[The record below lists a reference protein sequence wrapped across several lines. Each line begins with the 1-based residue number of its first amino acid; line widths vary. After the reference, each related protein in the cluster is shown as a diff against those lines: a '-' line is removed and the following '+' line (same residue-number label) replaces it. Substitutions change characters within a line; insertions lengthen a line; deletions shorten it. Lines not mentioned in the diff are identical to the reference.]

1 MYSPEQICDAVKN
14 LEKNL
19 IELKKT
25 PNLPYNATHTGYTL
39 KQAIDI
45 IEEIIILLKQA
56 CEDKLIEV
64 IGINNIKPIID
75 NLNLLNSN
83 LQRKDYTNI
92 ISAIVILYPLIKYLN
107 LDLYLKNIPVY
118 QKKLK
123 QLEELRNQYEETLKT
138 LKSSEEEYKKH
149 LKTLESALP
158 QVEKIE
164 KIYEEIDELNDKRE
178 LFLKNSDFIEETKN
192 EINLLKQKI
201 SSEKEELI
209 KTKTE
214 IEKLREELEL
224 LLEESTTDFS
234 KLKED
239 YETSMKE
246 KSAELEKLINKA
258 KQTLEW
264 TEASALKTAFEK
276 RAKKLEEEAS
286 KRYKHFIRAS
296 LAITAIALV
305 VIFGGE
311 FLFNENSWLFTIAR
325 ITILIPAFFVGYG
338 LWRSW
343 QQTKLLADEY
353 NNKKILAENL
363 MIGANTLKE
372 RLEVDGD
379 ETKEKFLHPTIVKLL
394 EDPIEKIYK
403 LSIESERNSLLKKFL
418 PLKKGMKDIEKNDE
432 D

>member
-1 MYSPEQICDAVKN
+1 MYSPEQICDSIKN

-25 PNLPYNATHTGYTL
+25 PNLPYNTTHAGYTL
-39 KQAIDI
+39 KQAINM
-45 IEEIIILLKQA
+45 IEEIIILFKQA
-56 CEDKLIEV
+56 CEDKLIEI
-64 IGINNIKPIID
+64 IGLNNIKPIID
-75 NLNLLNSN
+75 NLNQLNSN

-92 ISAIVILYPLIKYLN
+92 ISITFILYPLVKYLN
-107 LDLYLKNIPVY
+107 LDLYLKKIPAY
-118 QKKLK
+118 QKKLR
-123 QLEELRNQYEETLKT
+123 QLEELKKQYEKTLET
-138 LKSSEEEYKKH
+138 LKSSEEYKNH

-164 KIYEEIDELNDKRE
+164 ELYEEIDELNDKKE

-276 RAKKLEEEAS
+276 RAKELEEEAS
-286 KRYKHFIRAS
+286 KRYTHFLIAS
-296 LAITAIALV
+296 GLIVLIAIG

-311 FLFNENSWLFTIAR
+311 LCFKDDSWLFTIAR

-363 MIGANTLKE
+363 MIGANTLRE

-379 ETKEKFLHPTIVKLL
+379 ETKEKFLHPTLVKLL

-403 LSIESERNSLLKKFL
+403 LSIESEKNSWLENFL
-418 PLKKGMKDIEKNDE
+418 PLKKEMKNLEKNDE